1 MTPKKITEKQF
12 IARWRALVKEI
23 TEFTDINN
31 EESEH
36 IIAQRKARLE
46 ADPEEW
52 FKYYFPRYT
61 FAIPAP
67 FHKEATRRVLE
78 NREWYEVRIWSREL
92 AKSTRTMMEVLYLV
106 LVGHNCTT
114 TKSENKPMQIQL
126 PAPGNAHKAMIIP
139 LSVEFKKTHGVKEPP
154 GEEEHKEIGA
164 AINPLDDDET
174 EITGQRTPK
183 RYVLLISN
191 SEDNAIRLLMPY
203 KANLECNK
211 RIIQDYGVQESTGN
225 WQMGE
230 FITQQG
236 VAFRALGVGQ
246 SPRGTRNEATRPDI
260 ILFDDV
266 DTDADCLNPEIVA
279 RKWHWIEEA
288 AIGTRSV
295 SEPTTIIFCGNR
307 IAADCCVERAA
318 KLADYVDEKNI
329 RDEQGHSIWPE
340 KNSELDIDRVL
351 GQKSYAAQQ
360 KEYFNNPLTEGSVF
374 KEMAYKPARPLNE
387 YKLLVCYTDPSYKNT
402 NDYKATILAGKWQNE
417 FHIIKCFLA
426 QATTAEL
433 IGWHYTVMDQVTGN
447 NCYYFIEEV
456 FMQDV
461 IMKEISDAGK
471 RTGRNIPIKGDTRK
485 KPDKFTR
492 IETLLDPLNRNG
504 QLYLNEAE
512 KDNPHM
518 QRLAEQF
525 LVFAPRSRAH
535 DDGPDAVEGAI
546 WKINDILLRGQTG
559 GIITYGRQTN
569 ENRL

>member
-1 MTPKKITEKQF
+1 MEGIKRTEKQW

-23 TEFTDINN
+23 VESTDIDA
-31 EESEH
+31 EEPDEVRDK
-36 IIAQRKARLE
+36 RKATLE
-46 ADPEEW
+46 ANPEEW

-61 FAIPAP
+61 FAPPAQ
-67 FHKEATRRVLE
+67 FHKDAAIRILE

-106 LVGHNCTT
+106 LVGHRRT
-114 TKSENKPMQIQL
+114 EV
-126 PAPGNAHKAMIIP
+126 APDGTLCDVTLK
-139 LSVEFKKTHGVKEPP
+139 
-154 GEEEHKEIGA
+154 
-164 AINPLDDDET
+164 
-174 EITGQRTPK
+174 K

-203 KANLECNK
+203 KANLEYNK
-211 RIIQDYGVQESTGN
+211 RIIQDYGIQESAGN

-230 FITQQG
+230 FTTQQG
-236 VAFRALGVGQ
+236 VAFRALGAGQ
-246 SPRGTRNEATRPDI
+246 SPRGTKNEEARPDI

-266 DTDADCLNPEIVA
+266 DTDADCLNPEIIA
-279 RKWHWIEEA
+279 KKWHWIEEA

-307 IAADCCVERAA
+307 IAAGCCIERAA
-318 KLADYVDEKNI
+318 KLADHVDEINI
-329 RDEQGHSIWPE
+329 RDEQGLSSWPE
-340 KNSELDIDRVL
+340 KNSELAIDRVL

-360 KEYFNNPLTEGSVF
+360 KEYFNNPLIEGSVF
-374 KEMAYKPARPLNE
+374 KEMAYKPPRPLND
-387 YKLLVCYTDPSYKNT
+387 YKILLCYTDPSYKNT
-402 NDYKATILAGKWQNE
+402 NDYKATVLIGKWQNE
-417 FHIIKCFLA
+417 FHILKSYVA
-426 QATTAEL
+426 QTTTAEL
-433 IGWHYTVMDQVTGN
+433 IDWHYNIMNLVAGC

-492 IETLLDPLNRNG
+492 IESLLEPLHRNG
-504 QLYLNEAE
+504 QLYLNEYE
-512 KDNPHM
+512 RNNPHM

-546 WKINDILLRGQTG
+546 WKINDIILRGFAG
-559 GIITYGRQTN
+559 GIITYTKPPN